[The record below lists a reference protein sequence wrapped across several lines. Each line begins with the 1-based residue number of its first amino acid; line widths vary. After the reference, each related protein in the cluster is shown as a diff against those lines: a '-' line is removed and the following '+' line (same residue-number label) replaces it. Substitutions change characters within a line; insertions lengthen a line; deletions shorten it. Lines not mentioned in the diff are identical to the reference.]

1 MFDNERTVYK
11 MSKKKINI
19 YDVAERA
26 GVGIGTVS
34 RVLNNSDN
42 VKEETREKILKV
54 MRDLNYRPNKMAQNL
69 AKQKANA
76 IAVIVPSFIDHF
88 FVEVLKGIQD
98 ALTEVNIDL
107 ILHKIDLNDKRMAK
121 ILEIVHGRKVDGI
134 AAVTM
139 DISQTDHEELKKA
152 EIPIVIADEFSP
164 DFHSIY
170 FDDVKGGEMAVDFLI
185 ELGYRKIAFING
197 DINSLHGQKRLQG
210 VRNSFK
216 KNNLPINQNLIK
228 DGDFYTEDGYQ
239 LMQEILELPEQ
250 EWPSAV
256 FAASDNQAIGVLQ
269 ALEEK
274 GLKAPSDI
282 AVVGYD
288 NIELAK
294 YLKITTIW
302 QPMYQLG
309 YQAIEVLLKAINGE
323 LKDKYNKELE
333 LKLVKRETA

>member
-1 MFDNERTVYK
+1 

-34 RVLNNSDN
+34 RVLNNSDK

-54 MRDLNYRPNKMAQNL
+54 MRELNYRPNKVAQNL

-98 ALTEVNIDL
+98 ALTEENIDL
-107 ILHKIDLNDKRMAK
+107 ILHKIDLNDKRMDK

-139 DISQTDHEELKKA
+139 DISQTDHDELKNA

-170 FDDVKGGEMAVDFLI
+170 FDNIRGGEMAIDFLFN
-185 ELGYRKIAFING
+185 LGYREIAFING

-210 VRNSFK
+210 VKKSFE
-216 KNNLPINQNLIK
+216 KNNLTIKQKLIK
-228 DGDFYTEDGYQ
+228 NGDFYTEDGYNS
-239 LMQEILELPEQ
+239 MQEILKLPEQ

-269 ALEEK
+269 AMEEK
-274 GLKAPSDI
+274 GLKAPADI
-282 AVVGYD
+282 AVIGYD

-302 QPMYQLG
+302 QPMYKLG
-309 YQAIEVLLKAINGE
+309 HLAIEVLLKAINGE
-323 LKDKYNKELE
+323 LEDKFNKELE

>member
-1 MFDNERTVYK
+1 M
-11 MSKKKINI
+11 
-19 YDVAERA
+19 
-26 GVGIGTVS
+26 
-34 RVLNNSDN
+34 
-42 VKEETREKILKV
+42 KV
-54 MRDLNYRPNKMAQNL
+54 MRDLNYRPNKIAQNL

-76 IAVIVPSFIDHF
+76 TAVIVPSFIDHF

-98 ALTEVNIDL
+98 ALTEENIDL
-107 ILHKIDLNDKRMAK
+107 ILHKIDLNDKRMGK
-121 ILEIVHGRKVDGI
+121 ILEIVHSRKVDGI

-139 DISQTDHEELKKA
+139 DISQTDHEELKNA

-185 ELGYRKIAFING
+185 ELGFRKIAFING

-210 VRNSFK
+210 VRRAFE

-239 LMQEILELPEQ
+239 SMQEILELPEQ

-274 GLKAPSDI
+274 GLKAPTDI

>member
-1 MFDNERTVYK
+1 MV
-11 MSKKKINI
+11 KKKINI
-19 YDVAERA
+19 YDVAEKA

-34 RVLNNSDN
+34 RVLNNSN
-42 VKEETREKILKV
+42 KVKEETREKILEV
-54 MRDLNYRPNKMAQNL
+54 MQELNYRPNKVAQNL

-98 ALTEVNIDL
+98 ALTEENIDL
-107 ILHKIDLNDKRMAK
+107 VLHKIDLNEKRMDK

-139 DISQTDHEELKKA
+139 DISQTEHTEFKNA

-170 FDDVKGGEMAVDFLI
+170 FDDIKGGEMAVDYLI
-185 ELGYRKIAFING
+185 NLGHRKIAFING
-197 DINSLHGQKRLQG
+197 DINNLHGQKRLMG
-210 VRNSFK
+210 VNKSFEK
-216 KNNLPINQNLIK
+216 HNLKINHKLIK
-228 DGDFYTEDGYQ
+228 DGDFYSEDGYQ
-239 LMQEILELPEQ
+239 SMQEILELPEV
-250 EWPSAV
+250 EWPTAV
-256 FAASDNQAIGVLQ
+256 FAASDNQAIGVLE
-269 ALEEK
+269 AMKEK
-274 GLKAPSDI
+274 DLKAPADI
-282 AVVGYD
+282 AVIGYD

-309 YQAIEVLLKAINGE
+309 HLAIEVLLKAINGE
-323 LKDKYNKELE
+323 LQETYQKELE